1 MQEDLRWASH
11 WVPTHPQDTG
21 PCVVGPVSAAASQER
36 MSHRTMKRCTHT
48 LLLRFLTQWRSSR
61 PSPPPTCPFREVFIA
76 ELRTLFPLHLAL
88 HSSWRRNTRN
98 LSLTCPERGLE
109 QRWACRGGRWSA
121 TSAPPWAPP
130 TSSSPRAALG
140 RTGWAPRSLGKAR
153 GCEHTCPPPQL
164 PDSIKK
170 KKKSKFW
177 KAKKTQITQSAGKIN
192 ILKMWLI
199 ADEEENPEFRVSNS
213 QFLVSNTF

>member
-36 MSHRTMKRCTHT
+36 MSHRTMKHCTHT

-88 HSSWRRNTRN
+88 HSFAKQSIRRREQDPQDKTPLYCSQVSFSALAGDDLLSGPQVSQENTWIPGIP
-98 LSLTCPERGLE
+98 LSSQT
-109 QRWACRGGRWSA
+109 GGKILD
-121 TSAPPWAPP
+121 P
-130 TSSSPRAALG
+130 G
-140 RTGWAPRSLGKAR
+140 SLLLS
-153 GCEHTCPPPQL
+153 PPPQG
-164 PDSIKK
+164 D
-170 KKKSKFW
+170 
-177 KAKKTQITQSAGKIN
+177 G
-192 ILKMWLI
+192 
-199 ADEEENPEFRVSNS
+199 
-213 QFLVSNTF
+213 